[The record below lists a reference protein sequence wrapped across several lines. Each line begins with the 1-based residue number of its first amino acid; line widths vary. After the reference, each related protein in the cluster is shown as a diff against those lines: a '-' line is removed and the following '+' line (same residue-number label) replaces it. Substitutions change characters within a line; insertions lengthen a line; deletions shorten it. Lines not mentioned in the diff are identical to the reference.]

1 MHHKDTN
8 LPPVS
13 YLLMQSL
20 PYRRSSDSPAYDT
33 DCSLC
38 SDGVVKGF
46 DGSCHDCSET
56 RLIIEVVVVSAVSVV
71 LLLAAIIV
79 WRHLTRG
86 VDGDLRGSPG
96 TIEGFLQRKITVF
109 HHYMMKALPRTA
121 IKIVVVVWQ
130 IVFQV

>member
-1 MHHKDTN
+1 MK
-8 LPPVS
+8 
-13 YLLMQSL
+13 
-20 PYRRSSDSPAYDT
+20 A
-33 DCSLC
+33 
-38 SDGVVKGF
+38 F
-46 DGSCHDCSET
+46 DGSCLDCAESSS
-56 RLIIEVVVVSAVSVV
+56 IIAAVVVSAVFVF